1 MLDEMDKLGRSFQ
14 GDPSAALLEVL
25 DPEQNSPFRDS
36 YLGVPF
42 DLSKVMFIAT
52 ANVLDQVPGP
62 LRDRM
67 EVIELAGYTQ
77 EEKLA
82 IARRYLVKRQLD
94 ANGLQPEQ
102 AEIGDEV
109 LAAIIADYT
118 RESGVRNLERE
129 IGTVFRHV
137 AMRIAEGKDEK
148 VTVAVDD
155 LGTILGPKRF
165 EGEVAM
171 RTSVPGVATRSEEH
185 TSELQ
190 SLMRISYAVLCLKK
204 KKKDSVQTMPI

>member
-1 MLDEMDKLGRSFQ
+1 
-14 GDPSAALLEVL
+14 
-25 DPEQNSPFRDS
+25 
-36 YLGVPF
+36 
-42 DLSKVMFIAT
+42 MFIAT

-62 LRDRM
+62 RRDRM

-77 EEKLA
+77 EGKLA

-155 LGTILGPKRF
+155 PGTILGQIGRASWR
-165 EGEVAM
+165 ERV
-171 RTSVPGVATRSEEH
+171 
-185 TSELQ
+185 
-190 SLMRISYAVLCLKK
+190 C
-204 KKKDSVQTMPI
+204 QTV

>member
-1 MLDEMDKLGRSFQ
+1 MIRRPPRSTRTDTLF
-14 GDPSAALLEVL
+14 PYTTL
-25 DPEQNSPFRDS
+25 FRS
-36 YLGVPF
+36 
-42 DLSKVMFIAT
+42 
-52 ANVLDQVPGP
+52 
-62 LRDRM
+62 
-67 EVIELAGYTQ
+67 
-77 EEKLA
+77 LA

-171 RTSVPGVATRSEEH
+171 RTSVPGVARSEEH

-190 SLMRISYAVLCLKK
+190 SLMRISYAVFC
-204 KKKDSVQTMPI
+204 